1 MTPIL
6 SFLFIILWSSAFI
19 TGKVIVDHA
28 SPFASLSFR
37 FAIVAVGFLFY
48 SFFFKEKIL
57 VKPQNI
63 LESVISGILFH
74 GLYLGGCFYSFYIGV
89 PANISALI
97 VSMQPILTN
106 FLAGPILNEQVTWK
120 QWIGI
125 ILGFLGTLLVLGFDV
140 GISIPIQGIIAT
152 LIALVAATTGTLWQK
167 KLSGNLPLSV
177 SSFYQA
183 LGASIFLFF
192 VMFFFEEPFINFNLI
207 FILTMSWQILAVSFG
222 AFTILMYLI
231 KVDSASKTSNLFFL
245 IPPISAF
252 MAWFFLNENIFF
264 NDICGLI
271 ICSLGVYVATKND
284 NIKEV

>member
-1 MTPIL
+1 MTRIL

-19 TGKVIVDHA
+19 TGKLIVDHG

-37 FAIVAVGFLFY
+37 FTIVATGFLFY
-48 SFFFKEKIL
+48 SFLFNEKII

-74 GLYLGGCFYSFYIGV
+74 GLYLGGCFYSFYVGV

-106 FLAGPILNEQVTWK
+106 FLAGPILNEKVTWK
-120 QWIGI
+120 QWVGI
-125 ILGFLGTLLVLGFDV
+125 ILGFLGAILVLGFDV

-167 KLSGNLPLSV
+167 KLSDNLPLSV

-183 LGASIFLFF
+183 TGASIFLFII
-192 VMFFFEEPFINFNLI
+192 MFFFEEPLINFNLI
-207 FILTMSWQILAVSFG
+207 FILSMGWQILVVSFG

-245 IPPISAF
+245 IPPVSAF

-264 NDICGLI
+264 NDLCGLI
-271 ICSLGVYVATKND
+271 ICSLGVYIATKKD